1 MEMKNLDKTTNTTL
15 HDTQED
21 LLYSD
26 LYDFLKECTLCPRNC
41 KVNRQNGR
49 KGYCKE
55 SNELVVARA
64 ALHHW
69 EEPCISGETGSGTIF
84 FSGCA
89 MGCVFCQNKNI
100 ANGTTG
106 KTITVERLVD
116 IFFELKAQGALNINL
131 VTPSH
136 YVIQIV
142 DTIRRAKQRGF
153 DLPIVYNCSGY
164 EKKEMLQLLEGLVDI
179 YLPDFKYY
187 SDTVAMRYSKAKN
200 YFEFASTALAEMV
213 RQVGDP
219 QFDEAGIMKRGIIV
233 RHLQL
238 PNHIDDS
245 KKIIE
250 YLYSTYGDKI
260 YISIMNQFTPL
271 SGLEQY
277 PEINRK
283 LTQTEYDEL
292 VDYAIDLGVDNGFIQ
307 EGETALESFI
317 PEFDQTGV

>member
-1 MEMKNLDKTTNTTL
+1 M
-15 HDTQED
+15 HDRHKDSTCAD
-21 LLYSD
+21 MYS
-26 LYDFLKECTLCPRNC
+26 LLKECTLCPRNC
-41 KVNRQNGR
+41 KVNRQTGK

-69 EEPCISGETGSGTIF
+69 EEPCISGEAGSGAIF

-89 MGCVFCQNKNI
+89 MGCVFCQNKEI
-100 ANGTTG
+100 ANGTSG
-106 KTITVERLVD
+106 KTITMDRLID

-136 YVIQIV
+136 YVIQV
-142 DTIRRAKQRGF
+142 VEAIRKAKERGF
-153 DLPIVYNCSGY
+153 DLPFVYNCSGY
-164 EKKEMLQLLEGLVDI
+164 EKKETLQLLEGLIDI

-187 SDTVAMRYSKAKN
+187 DDAIAMRYSNAKN
-200 YFEFASTALAEMV
+200 YFEYASTALAEMV
-213 RQVGDP
+213 RQVGEAK
-219 QFDEAGIMKRGIIV
+219 FDDSGMMKRGIIV

-238 PNHIDDS
+238 PSHIEDS
-245 KKIIE
+245 KKIIH
-250 YLYSTYGDKI
+250 YLYQRYGDTI

-277 PEINRK
+277 PELNRK
-283 LTQTEYDEL
+283 LTPEEYDEL
-292 VDYAIDLGVDNGFIQ
+292 VDYAIELGVENGFIQ
-307 EGETALESFI
+307 EGETASESFI